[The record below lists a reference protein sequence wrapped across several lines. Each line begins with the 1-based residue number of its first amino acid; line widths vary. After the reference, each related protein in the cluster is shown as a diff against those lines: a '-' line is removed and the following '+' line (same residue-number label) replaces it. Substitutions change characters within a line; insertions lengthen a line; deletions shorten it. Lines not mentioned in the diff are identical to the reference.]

1 MTEVLRAYALYEKKT
16 GLEKQK
22 WRCIG
27 VSNRR
32 KDMARLAVKSAELYY
47 DARVDKNVNLGR
59 LEENLTRTNSD
70 FVIFEN
76 HEREDLTIE
85 YVITSVD
92 IPNLN
97 RIKTIK
103 IR

>member
-1 MTEVLRAYALYEKKT
+1 MMSEVVRAYALYEKKS

-47 DARVDKNVNLGR
+47 DERIDKNVNLGN
-59 LEENLTRTNSD
+59 LLDMLTRKNNH

-76 HEREDLTIE
+76 DSREDLIIE
-85 YVITSVD
+85 YSITSID
-92 IPNLN
+92 IPDIN
-97 RIKTIK
+97 RRTI
-103 IR
+103 IL

>member
-1 MTEVLRAYALYEKKT
+1 MMSEVVRAYALYEKKS

-47 DARVDKNVNLGR
+47 DERIDKNVNLG
-59 LEENLTRTNSD
+59 NLLDMLIRNNNH

-76 HEREDLTIE
+76 DSREDLIIE
-85 YVITSVD
+85 YSITSID
-92 IPNLN
+92 IPDIN
-97 RIKTIK
+97 RRTI
-103 IR
+103 IL